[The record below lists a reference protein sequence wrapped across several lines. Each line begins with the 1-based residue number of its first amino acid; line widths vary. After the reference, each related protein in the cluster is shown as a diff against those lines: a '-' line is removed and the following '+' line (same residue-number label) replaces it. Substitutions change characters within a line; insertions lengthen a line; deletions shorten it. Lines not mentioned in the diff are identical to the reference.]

1 MERSTNAWN
10 HIQWNRSMA
19 TKRSSVR
26 PAAEPAPANVAMPP
40 RRHLLQW
47 VKGLVAMEEVVE
59 AEELVPLQTEP
70 EVQWEVVV
78 VRDKRCPPEEE
89 AEVVVVRDKR
99 CPPEEEA
106 EVVRATPRSVQTHA
120 AHEEPG
126 APGAVASMS
135 RTSAYAPG
143 VAHLPSALA
152 NY

>member
-1 MERSTNAWN
+1 MERSTSAWN

-26 PAAEPAPANVAMPP
+26 PAAELAPANVAMPP
-40 RRHLLQW
+40 RRHLLQR
-47 VKGLVAMEEVVE
+47 VKRLVAMEEVVE
-59 AEELVPLQTEP
+59 AEELAPLQTEL

-89 AEVVVVRDKR
+89 AEVV
-99 CPPEEEA
+99 
-106 EVVRATPRSVQTHA
+106 RATLRSVQTHA

>member
-1 MERSTNAWN
+1 MERSTSAWN
-10 HIQWNRSMA
+10 HTQWNRSMA
-19 TKRSSVR
+19 TKRSSIR
-26 PAAEPAPANVAMPP
+26 PAAELAPANVAMPP

-89 AEVVVVRDKR
+89 AEVV
-99 CPPEEEA
+99 
-106 EVVRATPRSVQTHA
+106 RATLRSVQTHA

>member
-1 MERSTNAWN
+1 MERSTSAWN

-26 PAAEPAPANVAMPP
+26 PAAELAPANVAMPP

-89 AEVVVVRDKR
+89 AEVVQ
-99 CPPEEEA
+99 
-106 EVVRATPRSVQTHA
+106 ATPRSVQTHA

-126 APGAVASMS
+126 APGAAASMS

-143 VAHLPSALA
+143 VVHLPSVLT

>member
-1 MERSTNAWN
+1 
-10 HIQWNRSMA
+10 MA

-26 PAAEPAPANVAMPP
+26 PAAELAPANVAMPP

-47 VKGLVAMEEVVE
+47 EKRLVAMEEVVE
-59 AEELVPLQTEP
+59 AEELVPL
-70 EVQWEVVV
+70 
-78 VRDKRCPPEEE
+78 
-89 AEVVVVRDKR
+89 
-99 CPPEEEA
+99 
-106 EVVRATPRSVQTHA
+106 VRATPRSVQTHA

-143 VAHLPSALA
+143 VAHLPSVLA

>member
-1 MERSTNAWN
+1 MQRSTSAWN

-26 PAAEPAPANVAMPP
+26 PAAELAPANVAMPP

-70 EVQWEVVV
+70 EVQWEAVVL
-78 VRDKRCPPEEE
+78 RDKRCPPEEE
-89 AEVVVVRDKR
+89 AEVVQ
-99 CPPEEEA
+99 
-106 EVVRATPRSVQTHA
+106 ATPRSVQTHA

-126 APGAVASMS
+126 APGAVASKS

-143 VAHLPSALA
+143 VAHLPSAVA

>member
-1 MERSTNAWN
+1 MERSTSPWN

-26 PAAEPAPANVAMPP
+26 PAAELAPANVAMPP

-78 VRDKRCPPEEE
+78 LRDKRCPPEEE
-89 AEVVVVRDKR
+89 AEVVL
-99 CPPEEEA
+99 
-106 EVVRATPRSVQTHA
+106 ATPRSVQTHA

>member
-1 MERSTNAWN
+1 MERSTSAWN

-26 PAAEPAPANVAMPP
+26 PAAELAPANVAMPP

-89 AEVVVVRDKR
+89 AEVV
-99 CPPEEEA
+99 
-106 EVVRATPRSVQTHA
+106 RATLRSVQTHA

-126 APGAVASMS
+126 APGAVASKS

-143 VAHLPSALA
+143 VAHLPSAMA

>member
-1 MERSTNAWN
+1 MERSTSAGN

-26 PAAEPAPANVAMPP
+26 PAAELAPANVAMPP
-40 RRHLLQW
+40 RRHLLRW

-59 AEELVPLQTEP
+59 AEELAPLQTEP
-70 EVQWEVVV
+70 EVQW
-78 VRDKRCPPEEE
+78 
-89 AEVVVVRDKR
+89 EVVVVRDKR

-126 APGAVASMS
+126 APGAAASMS

-152 NY
+152 NH

>member
-1 MERSTNAWN
+1 MERSTSAWN

-26 PAAEPAPANVAMPP
+26 PAAELAPANVAMPP

-47 VKGLVAMEEVVE
+47 VKRLVAMEEVVE

-89 AEVVVVRDKR
+89 AEVV
-99 CPPEEEA
+99 
-106 EVVRATPRSVQTHA
+106 RATLRSVQTHA

-143 VAHLPSALA
+143 CAHPPSALA
-152 NY
+152 NH

>member
-26 PAAEPAPANVAMPP
+26 PAAELAPANVAMPP
-40 RRHLLQW
+40 RQHLLQW
-47 VKGLVAMEEVVE
+47 VTGLVE

-70 EVQWEVVV
+70 EVQW
-78 VRDKRCPPEEE
+78 DKRCPPEEE

-99 CPPEEEA
+99 CPPEGEA
-106 EVVRATPRSVQTHA
+106 EVVHA

-126 APGAVASMS
+126 APGAAASMS

-143 VAHLPSALA
+143 VAHLLSALA

>member
-1 MERSTNAWN
+1 MERSTSAGS

-26 PAAEPAPANVAMPP
+26 PAAELAPANVAMPP

-89 AEVVVVRDKR
+89 AEVV
-99 CPPEEEA
+99 
-106 EVVRATPRSVQTHA
+106 RATPRSVQTHA

-143 VAHLPSALA
+143 VAHLPSAMA

>member
-1 MERSTNAWN
+1 
-10 HIQWNRSMA
+10 MA

-26 PAAEPAPANVAMPP
+26 PAAELAPANVAMPP

-47 VKGLVAMEEVVE
+47 VKRLVAMEEVVE
-59 AEELVPLQTEP
+59 AEELVPL
-70 EVQWEVVV
+70 
-78 VRDKRCPPEEE
+78 
-89 AEVVVVRDKR
+89 
-99 CPPEEEA
+99 
-106 EVVRATPRSVQTHA
+106 VRATLRSVQTHA

>member
-1 MERSTNAWN
+1 
-10 HIQWNRSMA
+10 MA
-19 TKRSSVR
+19 TKRSSIR
-26 PAAEPAPANVAMPP
+26 PAADLAPANVAMPP

-59 AEELVPLQTEP
+59 AEELVPQQTVP

-78 VRDKRCPPEEE
+78 VRE
-89 AEVVVVRDKR
+89 KR

-106 EVVRATPRSVQTHA
+106 EVVRATLRSVQTHA

-126 APGAVASMS
+126 APGEVASMS

-143 VAHLPSALA
+143 AGHLPFALA

>member
-1 MERSTNAWN
+1 MERSTSAWN

-26 PAAEPAPANVAMPP
+26 PAAELAPANVAMPP

-47 VKGLVAMEEVVE
+47 VTGLVE

-70 EVQWEVVV
+70 EVQW
-78 VRDKRCPPEEE
+78 DKRCPPEEE

-99 CPPEEEA
+99 CPPEGEA
-106 EVVRATPRSVQTHA
+106 EVVQATPRSVQTHA

-126 APGAVASMS
+126 APGAAASMS

>member
-1 MERSTNAWN
+1 MERSTSAGN

-26 PAAEPAPANVAMPP
+26 PAAELAPANVAMPP

-78 VRDKRCPPEEE
+78 L
-89 AEVVVVRDKR
+89 RDKR

-152 NY
+152 NF

>member
-1 MERSTNAWN
+1 MQRSTNAWN
-10 HIQWNRSMA
+10 HIQRNRSMA
-19 TKRSSVR
+19 TKRSSIR
-26 PAAEPAPANVAMPP
+26 PAAELAPANAAMLP

-59 AEELVPLQTEP
+59 AEELAPLQTEP

-89 AEVVVVRDKR
+89 AEVVW
-99 CPPEEEA
+99 
-106 EVVRATPRSVQTHA
+106 ATLRSVQIHA

>member
-1 MERSTNAWN
+1 MERSTSAWN

-26 PAAEPAPANVAMPP
+26 PAAELAPANVAMPP

-59 AEELVPLQTEP
+59 AEELAPLQTEP
-70 EVQWEVVV
+70 EA
-78 VRDKRCPPEEE
+78 E
-89 AEVVVVRDKR
+89 AEV
-99 CPPEEEA
+99 
-106 EVVRATPRSVQTHA
+106 EVVRTHA

-152 NY
+152 NH

>member
-1 MERSTNAWN
+1 MWHA
-10 HIQWNRSMA
+10 A
-19 TKRSSVR
+19 A
-26 PAAEPAPANVAMPP
+26 AAEGDDESSAAELRQLA
-40 RRHLLQW
+40 L
-47 VKGLVAMEEVVE
+47 E

-89 AEVVVVRDKR
+89 AEVVRT
-99 CPPEEEA
+99 
-106 EVVRATPRSVQTHA
+106 TPRSVQTHA

-126 APGAVASMS
+126 APGVVASMS

>member
-1 MERSTNAWN
+1 MQRSTSAWN

-19 TKRSSVR
+19 TKRSSIR
-26 PAAEPAPANVAMPP
+26 PAAELAPANVAMPP

-89 AEVVVVRDKR
+89 AEVVL
-99 CPPEEEA
+99 
-106 EVVRATPRSVQTHA
+106 ATPRSVQTHA

>member
-1 MERSTNAWN
+1 MERSTSAWN

-26 PAAEPAPANVAMPP
+26 PAAELAPANVAMPP
-40 RRHLLQW
+40 RRRLLQC
-47 VKGLVAMEEVVE
+47 VKMWVAMEEVVE
-59 AEELVPLQTEP
+59 AKELVPLQTE
-70 EVQWEVVV
+70 
-78 VRDKRCPPEEE
+78 PEEE

-106 EVVRATPRSVQTHA
+106 EAVRATPRSVQTHA

-126 APGAVASMS
+126 APGAAASMS
-135 RTSAYAPG
+135 RTSAYAPD

>member
-1 MERSTNAWN
+1 MERSTSAWN

-26 PAAEPAPANVAMPP
+26 PAAELAPANVAMPP
-40 RRHLLQW
+40 RRHLLRW

-59 AEELVPLQTEP
+59 AEELVPLHTEP
-70 EVQWEVVV
+70 EVQW
-78 VRDKRCPPEEE
+78 
-89 AEVVVVRDKR
+89 EVVVVRDKR

-126 APGAVASMS
+126 TPGLVASMS

>member
-1 MERSTNAWN
+1 MEHSTSAWT

-26 PAAEPAPANVAMPP
+26 PAAELAPANVAMPP

-47 VKGLVAMEEVVE
+47 EKRLVAMEEVVE
-59 AEELVPLQTEP
+59 AEELVPL
-70 EVQWEVVV
+70 
-78 VRDKRCPPEEE
+78 
-89 AEVVVVRDKR
+89 
-99 CPPEEEA
+99 
-106 EVVRATPRSVQTHA
+106 VRATPRSVQTHA

-143 VAHLPSALA
+143 VAHLPSVLA

>member
-1 MERSTNAWN
+1 MERSTSAGN

-26 PAAEPAPANVAMPP
+26 PAAELAPANVAMPP

-47 VKGLVAMEEVVE
+47 EKRLVAMEEVVE
-59 AEELVPLQTEP
+59 AQELVPL
-70 EVQWEVVV
+70 
-78 VRDKRCPPEEE
+78 
-89 AEVVVVRDKR
+89 
-99 CPPEEEA
+99 
-106 EVVRATPRSVQTHA
+106 VRATLRSVQTHA

-152 NY
+152 NF

>member
-1 MERSTNAWN
+1 MERSTSAGN

-26 PAAEPAPANVAMPP
+26 PAAELAPANVAMPP

-70 EVQWEVVV
+70 EVQW
-78 VRDKRCPPEEE
+78 
-89 AEVVVVRDKR
+89 EVVVVRDKR

-152 NY
+152 NF

>member
-1 MERSTNAWN
+1 MERSTSAGN

-26 PAAEPAPANVAMPP
+26 PAAELAPANVAMPP

-47 VKGLVAMEEVVE
+47 VKRLVAMEEVVE

-89 AEVVVVRDKR
+89 AEVV
-99 CPPEEEA
+99 
-106 EVVRATPRSVQTHA
+106 RATPRSVQTHA

-126 APGAVASMS
+126 APGAVASKS

-143 VAHLPSALA
+143 VAHLPSAMA
-152 NY
+152 NH

>member
-1 MERSTNAWN
+1 
-10 HIQWNRSMA
+10 MA
-19 TKRSSVR
+19 TKRASIR
-26 PAAEPAPANVAMPP
+26 PAADLAPANVAMPP

-59 AEELVPLQTEP
+59 AEELAPLQTEP

-78 VRDKRCPPEEE
+78 VRNKRCPPAEE
-89 AEVVVVRDKR
+89 
-99 CPPEEEA
+99 
-106 EVVRATPRSVQTHA
+106 EVVRTTPRSVQTHA

>member
-1 MERSTNAWN
+1 
-10 HIQWNRSMA
+10 MA

-26 PAAEPAPANVAMPP
+26 PAAELAPANVAMPP
-40 RRHLLQW
+40 RQHLLQR
-47 VKGLVAMEEVVE
+47 VTGLVE

-70 EVQWEVVV
+70 EVQW
-78 VRDKRCPPEEE
+78 
-89 AEVVVVRDKR
+89 EVVVVRDKR

>member
-1 MERSTNAWN
+1 MERSTSAGN

-26 PAAEPAPANVAMPP
+26 PAAELAPANVAMPP

-78 VRDKRCPPEEE
+78 L
-89 AEVVVVRDKR
+89 RDKR

-143 VAHLPSALA
+143 VAQLPSALA

>member
-1 MERSTNAWN
+1 MERSTSAWN

-26 PAAEPAPANVAMPP
+26 PAADLAPANVAMPP

-78 VRDKRCPPEEE
+78 
-89 AEVVVVRDKR
+89 ARDKR

-152 NY
+152 NH

>member
-26 PAAEPAPANVAMPP
+26 PAAELAPANVAMPP

-89 AEVVVVRDKR
+89 AEVV
-99 CPPEEEA
+99 
-106 EVVRATPRSVQTHA
+106 RATPRSVQTHA

-126 APGAVASMS
+126 ALGAVASMS

-152 NY
+152 SY

>member
-1 MERSTNAWN
+1 MERSTSAWN

-26 PAAEPAPANVAMPP
+26 PAAELAPANVAMPP

-47 VKGLVAMEEVVE
+47 VKGLVATEEVVE
-59 AEELVPLQTEP
+59 AEEQAPLQTEL
-70 EVQWEVVV
+70 
-78 VRDKRCPPEEE
+78 
-89 AEVVVVRDKR
+89 EVVVVRDKR

>member
-1 MERSTNAWN
+1 MERSTSAWN

-26 PAAEPAPANVAMPP
+26 PAADLAPANVAMPP

-47 VKGLVAMEEVVE
+47 VKRLVAMEEVVE

-78 VRDKRCPPEEE
+78 VRNKRCPPEEE
-89 AEVVVVRDKR
+89 AVVVG
-99 CPPEEEA
+99 
-106 EVVRATPRSVQTHA
+106 VRATLRSVQTHA

-126 APGAVASMS
+126 APGAAASMS

>member
-1 MERSTNAWN
+1 MERSTSAGN

-26 PAAEPAPANVAMPP
+26 PAAELAPANVAMPP

-89 AEVVVVRDKR
+89 AEVV
-99 CPPEEEA
+99 
-106 EVVRATPRSVQTHA
+106 RATPRSVQTHA

-126 APGAVASMS
+126 APGAVASKS

-143 VAHLPSALA
+143 VAHLPSAMA

>member
-1 MERSTNAWN
+1 MGRSTIAWK
-10 HIQWNRSMA
+10 HISWNRSMA
-19 TKRSSVR
+19 TKRSSIR
-26 PAAEPAPANVAMPP
+26 PAAELAPANVAMPP

-78 VRDKRCPPEEE
+78 L
-89 AEVVVVRDKR
+89 RDKR

-126 APGAVASMS
+126 APGAVASKS

-143 VAHLPSALA
+143 VAHLPSDLA
-152 NY
+152 NH

>member
-1 MERSTNAWN
+1 
-10 HIQWNRSMA
+10 MA
-19 TKRSSVR
+19 TKRSSIR
-26 PAAEPAPANVAMPP
+26 PAADLAPANVAMPP
-40 RRHLLQW
+40 RQHLLQW
-47 VKGLVAMEEVVE
+47 VTGLVAMEEVAE
-59 AEELVPLQTEP
+59 AE
-70 EVQWEVVV
+70 
-78 VRDKRCPPEEE
+78 D
-89 AEVVVVRDKR
+89 VVVVRDKR

-106 EVVRATPRSVQTHA
+106 EVVRATLRSVQTHA